1 MKTCT
6 LARKVQCLVRYVCSG
21 MQKIAMSEENQE
33 MVKHKVSRSLGVID
47 FKIKIFFGVN
57 LLGL

>member
-1 MKTCT
+1 MSK
-6 LARKVQCLVRYVCSG
+6 KSSMSGPISKYVLFL
-21 MQKIAMSEENQE
+21 QKIAMSEENQE